1 MSACH
6 DDLSWPG
13 LHSEGT
19 PPQMEGCRSNC
30 RCIYLILRTVAN
42 PINSVHFV
50 EIAYDM
56 QMQLELNGTNI
67 IDESERHGR
76 ASSLFWPWC
85 GANVSLLALSY
96 GAFFLAFGISFIQA
110 SIAAVAATVLSF
122 LLVGVSS
129 LAGKKS
135 NAPTMVLSR
144 ASFGV
149 KGNLVPGLLSY
160 LIFVGWETVLVSLA
174 TLATGT
180 VLERAISLD
189 RNFAMVIGFLIAVS
203 LTVFGGVL
211 GHATIMRLQKVLTI
225 VTAIATVAY
234 ILLTIDIVN
243 WDSILH
249 QASGS
254 TSGFIGALIFGAT
267 GIGLGWVNS
276 AADYSRY
283 LPRTTSSKSVVGWTV
298 LGASIVPI
306 ILVIYGAALSGSS
319 ADLFDSV
326 ATDPVGALTELL
338 PTWFLIPFA
347 LIAILGLVGGA
358 ILDLYSSGL
367 TLISIGL
374 PVKRYVAASIDSLLM
389 LAGTIYLVWISDD
402 FFFPFQGF
410 LITLGVP
417 IATWSAIFVADV
429 ILRRQAY
436 SENDFYDERGIY
448 GSWNIT
454 SLGLMAI
461 GSIVGWGF
469 VTNPFASWLSWQGYF
484 LGAIGGKDGQ
494 WAGANLGVA
503 FALAIGF
510 FGYLL
515 LSRKRV
521 QSQERFERYS

>member
-1 MSACH
+1 MH
-6 DDLSWPG
+6 
-13 LHSEGT
+13 
-19 PPQMEGCRSNC
+19 
-30 RCIYLILRTVAN
+30 
-42 PINSVHFV
+42 
-50 EIAYDM
+50 
-56 QMQLELNGTNI
+56 LELNGTNI
-67 IDESERHGR
+67 IEESERKGSPR
-76 ASSLFWPWC
+76 QLFWPWC

-96 GAFFLAFGISFIQA
+96 GAFFLGFGISFIQA
-110 SIAAVAATVLSF
+110 TIAALLGTVLSF
-122 LLVGVSS
+122 LLVGISS

-149 KGNLVPGLLSY
+149 KGNIVPGFLSY

-180 VLERAISLD
+180 VFVRVGHID
-189 RNFAMVIGFLIAVS
+189 RNIAMIIGFFIAIA

-211 GHATIMRLQKVLTI
+211 GHSIIMKLQKWLTLI
-225 VTAIATVAY
+225 TVAATLMY
-234 ILLTIDIVN
+234 FILTLDEVN
-243 WDSILH
+243 WSAVSDIPN
-249 QASGS
+249 GS
-254 TSGFIGALIFGAT
+254 SAGFIGALIFGAT

-283 LPRTTSSKSVVGWTV
+283 LPRDVSSKSVVGWTV

-306 ILVIYGAALSGSS
+306 AMVIYGAALAGSS
-319 ADLFDSV
+319 EELFGAIAS
-326 ATDPVGALTELL
+326 DPIGALTTLL

-374 PVKRYVAASIDSLLM
+374 PVQRYVAASIDSLIMVL
-389 LAGTIYLVWISDD
+389 GTIYLVWIADD
-402 FFFPFQGF
+402 FFYPFQGF

-429 ILRRQAY
+429 LIRKK
-436 SENDFYDERGIY
+436 SYDESDLFNEQGRY
-448 GSWNIT
+448 GAWNMK
-454 SLGLMAI
+454 SLALMAM

-484 LGAIGGKDGQ
+484 LGVFGGKEGV
-494 WAGANLGVA
+494 WAGANLGVF
-503 FALAIGF
+503 FALVIGAA
-510 FGYLL
+510 GYLL
-515 LSRKRV
+515 TAGKNIRI
-521 QSQERFERYS
+521 ENNTP